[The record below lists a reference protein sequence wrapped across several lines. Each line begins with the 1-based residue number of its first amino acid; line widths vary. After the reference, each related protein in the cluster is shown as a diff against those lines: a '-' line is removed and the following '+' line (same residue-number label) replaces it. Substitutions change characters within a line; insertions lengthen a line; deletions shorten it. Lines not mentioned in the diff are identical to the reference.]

1 MSSVAWSFDPSYN
14 ISSVGLRAMVQKR
27 PVRVERRLSAILA
40 ADIAGYS
47 RLMHNDEEATHAKL
61 AALLADAV
69 EPAIAERGGR
79 IVKNTGDGF
88 LAEFPS
94 AVEAVRAAIQFQTR
108 VRELTVGYAEDR
120 RILFRVGINIG
131 DVIVEPHDIF
141 GDGVNIAARL
151 EGIAEPGGICL
162 SSSAYDQV
170 RGKVAVEFADLG
182 EQSLKNIA
190 RPVRAYAVVWDGFI
204 RGTTTEGAMP
214 STPPPTHLS
223 IVVLPFANIGGDP
236 EQDYFADGVTE
247 SLTTDLSRI
256 RDSFVIA
263 STTALT
269 FKGMAVD
276 VKKVGRELNVR
287 YVLEGSV
294 QRGSNRLRVNVQ
306 LIDAKTGNHL
316 WAERFDKPVAD
327 LFDMQDEIVSR
338 LANTLDAQLIA
349 AEARL
354 AQRSPHPDAMDLYFQ
369 GIACLHE
376 GLTNEHLAQARGFF
390 ERALAL
396 DPDCVEALVGSAIVD
411 FNRGANFSIDDRAA
425 LLAAAEGALIKALSL
440 APQYAPAHMY
450 LGAVHIFTARAAQ
463 GIAECEH
470 ALSLD
475 RNLANA
481 HGWIGLAKYFLA
493 RAEET
498 EAHVHEALRLSPRDI
513 WVYRWMLFVGCAN
526 VQLNADAEAVAWL
539 RQSIEANRN
548 FPLAHFHLAA
558 ALALLEWLDE
568 ARAAAQVGLRA
579 GPGCLDSAPLDLSGF
594 LPGYA
599 ERGALRFCRCV
610 GRA

>member
-1 MSSVAWSFDPSYN
+1 
-14 ISSVGLRAMVQKR
+14 
-27 PVRVERRLSAILA
+27 
-40 ADIAGYS
+40 
-47 RLMHNDEEATHAKL
+47 
-61 AALLADAV
+61 
-69 EPAIAERGGR
+69 
-79 IVKNTGDGF
+79 
-88 LAEFPS
+88 
-94 AVEAVRAAIQFQTR
+94 
-108 VRELTVGYAEDR
+108 
-120 RILFRVGINIG
+120 
-131 DVIVEPHDIF
+131 
-141 GDGVNIAARL
+141 
-151 EGIAEPGGICL
+151 
-162 SSSAYDQV
+162 
-170 RGKVAVEFADLG
+170 
-182 EQSLKNIA
+182 
-190 RPVRAYAVVWDGFI
+190 
-204 RGTTTEGAMP
+204 MP

-526 VQLNADAEAVAWL
+526 VQLNADAEAVAWP

-558 ALALLEWLDE
+558 ALALLGWLDE
-568 ARAAAQVGLRA
+568 ARAAAQVGLALDPGFTIRRFQRHAPSNNPTYLVRRERFYEGMRLA
-579 GPGCLDSAPLDLSGF
+579 G
-594 LPGYA
+594 LPEG
-599 ERGALRFCRCV
+599 
-610 GRA
+610 